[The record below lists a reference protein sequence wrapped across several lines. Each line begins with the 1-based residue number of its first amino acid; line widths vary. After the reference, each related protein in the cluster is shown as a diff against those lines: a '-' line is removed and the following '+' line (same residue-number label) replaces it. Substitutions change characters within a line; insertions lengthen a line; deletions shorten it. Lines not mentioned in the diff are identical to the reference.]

1 MENEDTE
8 KKGLGEQIAEWRN
21 RVGFDF
27 ATRPD
32 TDPIEIAMSLTGAD
46 VRSMELDELGEHLVT
61 LDGYY
66 TYLNSEMGKIFS
78 RVQFSRDATERIKLN
93 QIKPFTEAVKVKI
106 DLYKKIYDRKVR
118 EAKWRAYDATS
129 NRG

>member
-1 MENEDTE
+1 MTNEE
-8 KKGLGEQIAEWRN
+8 LGIKIETWRGK
-21 RVGFDF
+21 VGFKF
-27 ATRPD
+27 AQRPE
-32 TDPIEIAMSLTGAD
+32 TDPIEEAMNLTGR
-46 VRSMELDELGEHLVT
+46 VVSHMTIDELGECLVT

-66 TYLNSEMGKIFS
+66 TYLNAEMGKIFS
-78 RVQFSRDATERIKLN
+78 RVQFNRDAVERIKLN

>member
-1 MENEDTE
+1 MTNDE
-8 KKGLGEQIAEWRN
+8 LGQQIEEWRDK
-21 RVGFDF
+21 VGFKF
-27 ATRPD
+27 AQRPN
-32 TDPIEIAMSLTGAD
+32 TDPIEEAMSLTGSEVA
-46 VRSMELDELGEHLVT
+46 SMELDKLGEHLVT
-61 LDGYY
+61 IDGYY
-66 TYLNSEMGKIFS
+66 TYLNAEMGKIFS
-78 RVQFSRDATERIKLN
+78 RVQFNRDPTERIKLN

>member
-1 MENEDTE
+1 MTNEE
-8 KKGLGEQIAEWRN
+8 LGQKIKEWRGK
-21 RVGFDF
+21 VGFKF
-27 ATRPD
+27 ARRPD
-32 TDPIEIAMSLTGAD
+32 TDPIEEAMSLTGSEIS
-46 VRSMELDELGEHLVT
+46 SMELDKLGEHLVT

-66 TYLNSEMGKIFS
+66 TYLNAEMGKIFS
-78 RVQFSRDATERIKLN
+78 RVQFSRDAVERIKLN

>member
-1 MENEDTE
+1 MKDEEIGSAVHSWRETIGF
-8 KKGLGEQIAEWRN
+8 KFAE
-21 RVGFDF
+21 
-27 ATRPD
+27 RPEP
-32 TDPIEIAMSLTGAD
+32 DPIARAMSLAGKEIA
-46 VRSMELDELGEHLVT
+46 SMSIDDLGEHLVV

-66 TYLNSEMGKIFS
+66 TYLCSEMGVIFS
-78 RVQFSRDATERIKLN
+78 RVLYSQDSFERIKLN

-118 EAKWRAYDATS
+118 EAKWRINDVAS